1 MALDACPRYF
11 SPYPLT
17 ESEAD
22 ELAVTPGSTA
32 SQPVKIPGVHKVTA
46 RSHGRTSD
54 LLAGGLGRAHA
65 GERSML
71 WVCEMCF
78 KYMADCNSYE
88 LHIVG
93 FLLLFYPF
101 LYFDGHP
108 EIMQRETSAREK
120 GLSTWGAH
128 NMGS

>member
-1 MALDACPRYF
+1 MPRYF

-22 ELAVTPGSTA
+22 ELAVTPGSSVPQSTR
-32 SQPVKIPGVHKVTA
+32 IPGVHKVTP

-88 LHIVG
+88 LHLVSRLVAPH
-93 FLLLFYPF
+93 LLADL
-101 LYFDGHP
+101 DGHP
-108 EIMQRETSAREK
+108 RNRVV
-120 GLSTWGAH
+120 
-128 NMGS
+128 